1 MIGIRNLSLLIF
13 LIPIIS
19 LASTKLPTKTSD
31 EIKSFAL
38 FNYDNL
44 IADGYETE
52 KPYIHQLANLLN
64 EATGVSTSIFFQIL
78 TNKELLNESN
88 PVKYMLL
95 LNKKTIAVSNY
106 YFVDE

>member
-1 MIGIRNLSLLIF
+1 MGMKQFVF
-13 LIPIIS
+13 LILLLPIIS
-19 LASTKLPTKTSD
+19 LANTKLPTKISD

-52 KPYIHQLANLLN
+52 KPYIRQLANILN
-64 EATGVSTSIFFQIL
+64 EATGVSTSIFFQTL
-78 TNKELLNESN
+78 TNEELINESN

-106 YFVDE
+106 YFADD